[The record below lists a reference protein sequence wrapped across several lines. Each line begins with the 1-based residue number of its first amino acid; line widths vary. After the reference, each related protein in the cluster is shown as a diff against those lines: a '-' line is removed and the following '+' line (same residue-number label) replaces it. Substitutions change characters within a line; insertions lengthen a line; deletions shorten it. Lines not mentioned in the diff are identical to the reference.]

1 MFSLN
6 YKGRI
11 HKSKLSMR
19 GIRYVLSDQAARAFP
34 SLQRRW
40 LFPVESRPIAEA
52 ASRDLALPSAAIGVP
67 VPGPLAELKVPLAE
81 PLQSV
86 LHIYRLED
94 AIVTGWAGA
103 MIKDGELM
111 AITKMPNW
119 AAHLRARTHT
129 LRDLPP
135 GRPYFNLM
143 CPIPAR
149 GHIFHWL
156 FESVVPVL
164 AFLKNGGAGPGLG
177 LLVNARRSGIQ
188 QSTIDYLKA
197 RHGIDAVEALGAGDA
212 ARVPELHAAVA
223 VPYDPLALK
232 PAAGIEMLSDFG
244 EFIAGGLPESGFPK
258 RIYISRND
266 ARLRRV
272 SNENRLMEAILEK
285 RGFTRV
291 TLGGMPMARQVQH
304 FRQAEAIVSPHGAG
318 LAHLA
323 WCRPGTKA
331 IEFFPG
337 LGGPRGRVRNA
348 TANMWLIAQQRGLD
362 YRCYFA
368 GAPETR
374 DDAFTIPEE
383 SMRQALDEARIG

>member
-1 MFSLN
+1 MFSLH

-11 HKSKLSMR
+11 YKSKLSMR

-34 SLQRRW
+34 ALQQRW
-40 LFPVESRPIAEA
+40 LFPVESRPIAGA
-52 ASRDLALPSAAIGVP
+52 AAGDLALPSAVLGVP
-67 VPGPLAELKVPLAE
+67 VPLPLVELKVPLAE
-81 PLQSV
+81 PLQSI
-86 LHIYRLED
+86 LHIYRLEN

-103 MIKDGELM
+103 MMKDGLLM

-119 AAHLRARTHT
+119 ASHLRARTHS
-129 LRDLPP
+129 LRELPS

-156 FESVVPVL
+156 FESVVPLL
-164 AFLKNGGAGPGLG
+164 AFLKNGGSDLGLG

-188 QSTIDYLKA
+188 QVTLDYLKA
-197 RHGIDAVEALGAGDA
+197 RHGIDTVEALGAGDA

-232 PAAGIEMLSDFG
+232 PAAGIGMLTDFG
-244 EFIAGGLPESGFPK
+244 QFIAQDTPESGFPK

-272 SNENRLMEAILEK
+272 VNEDRLMAILEK
-285 RGFTRV
+285 RGFARV

-304 FRQAEAIVSPHGAG
+304 FRQAEAVVAPHGAG

-323 WCRPGTKA
+323 WCKPGTKA

-348 TANMWLIAQQRGLD
+348 TANMWLISQQRGLD

-368 GAPETR
+368 GPPETR

-383 SMRQALDEARIG
+383 LMLQALDEAGIG